1 MPRITPEQA
10 GSANRCAFL
19 DMIASSE
26 IGPALLAETD
36 DGYNVLVGST
46 PGKPLTFA
54 SYAAPPDILNAALNS
69 TAAGRYQVLNR
80 YAVIYIAQLGLPDFG
95 PVSQDLIALQ
105 QIRERCALPLID
117 AGNFEAAVSA
127 CSNIWASLP
136 GNNYGQHV
144 NALAQLQGY
153 YVSAGGVL
161 APVQSATT

>member
-1 MPRITPEQA
+1 MPRISTQQA
-10 GSANRCAFL
+10 GSQNRLAFL

-26 IGPALLAETD
+26 IGHALLAVTD

-46 PGKPLTFA
+46 PQNPLTFP
-54 SYAAPPDILNAALNS
+54 SYAAPPDVFNAALDS

-105 QIRERCALPLID
+105 QIRERSALPMID
-117 AGNFEAAVSA
+117 AGNFAGAVAA

-144 NALAQLQGY
+144 NALASLQAAY
-153 YVSAGGVL
+153 LLAGGSL
-161 APVQSATT
+161 AGVTA